1 MDASKLWYPEIL
13 LTGPK
18 HEFFFFY
25 MPRVCE
31 MLRNTSKHHFG
42 SNGLEWML
50 HNFGSPKYCIRARN
64 TSFSCFTCQG
74 FAKCSETLPY
84 TILGPMDLNGCIT
97 TLYPEI
103 VRSGS
108 NTSFASFTCPRLAKC
123 HETLQNIILGPMD
136 LNGCFTTL
144 VPRNS
149 AFRPKTQVLHLF
161 TC

>member
-1 MDASKLWYPEIL
+1 MDASQLWYPEIL

-25 MPRVCE
+25 MPRLCE

-64 TSFSCFTCQG
+64 TSFSSFTCQG

-97 TLYPEI
+97 TL
-103 VRSGS
+103 
-108 NTSFASFTCPRLAKC
+108 
-123 HETLQNIILGPMD
+123 
-136 LNGCFTTL
+136 

-149 AFRPKTQVLHLF
+149 AFGLEHKFCIFYVSKVSEMPWNTPKHHFGSNGLERIPHNFGTPK
-161 TC
+161 